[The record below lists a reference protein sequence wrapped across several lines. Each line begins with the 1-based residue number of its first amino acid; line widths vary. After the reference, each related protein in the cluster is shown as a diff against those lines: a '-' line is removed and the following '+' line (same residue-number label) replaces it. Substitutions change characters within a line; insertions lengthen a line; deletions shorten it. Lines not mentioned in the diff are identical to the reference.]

1 MQLLLVEDDKPLAT
15 SLQQALQ
22 KVGYAVN
29 HVAKGESALTAIRTE
44 RPDIVVL
51 DIGLPDI
58 DGISVLKRLRKDDA
72 ELPVLLLTARDS
84 VEDKVA
90 GLDSGA
96 DDYLAKPFEMTE
108 LFARLRVLERRLAS
122 IKTSEISVGEI
133 VLDTLKQSV
142 TLAGKP
148 LELARR
154 EYMLLKSLLENAGRV
169 QTRAVLEQRLYSWGE
184 EVSSNALEVHIHHLR
199 KKLGSNFV
207 KTVRGVGYKVDRVES
222 GDSASKSAQ

>member
-1 MQLLLVEDDKPLAT
+1 MQLLLVEDDRPLAS
-15 SLQQALQ
+15 SLRQALQ
-22 KVGYAVN
+22 KSGYSVN
-29 HVAKGESALTAIRTE
+29 HVDKGESALKAIQTE

-58 DGISVLKRLRKDDA
+58 DGISVLKQLRRSDT

-96 DDYLAKPFEMTE
+96 DDYLAKPFEMSE
-108 LFARLRVLERRLAS
+108 LLARLRVLERRLAS
-122 IKTSEISVGEI
+122 IKTSEITVGGVI
-133 VLDTLKQSV
+133 LDTLKQTVS
-142 TLAGKP
+142 LHGAS

-154 EYMLLKSLLENAGRV
+154 EYMLLKTLLENAGRV

-184 EVSSNALEVHIHHLR
+184 EVSSNAIEVHIHHLR
-199 KKLGSNFV
+199 KKLGNDFI
-207 KTVRGVGYKVDRVES
+207 KTIRGVGYKVEQDDV
-222 GDSASKSAQ
+222 AAQSSLK